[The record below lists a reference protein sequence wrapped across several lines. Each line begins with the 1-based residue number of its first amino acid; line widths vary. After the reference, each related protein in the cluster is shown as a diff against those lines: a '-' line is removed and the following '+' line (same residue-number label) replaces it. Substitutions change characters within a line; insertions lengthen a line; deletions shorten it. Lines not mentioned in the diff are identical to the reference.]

1 MLSIDIANF
10 NVVLSSCP
18 SVVNDRYR
26 SQGRYDA
33 YFQTEPEEWE
43 KSILEDMDRRLRE
56 EQRARQLV
64 KRNIIN
70 SHYFCVNL
78 EGAIDILKDQ
88 PVGSCLFRPSLQ
100 GIDQIVLTYKMLED
114 YYVSYDVFESKKDPS
129 DRTML
134 GKELSLCGE
143 VYTELDEIIDRF
155 IGQITVLVSSIQL
168 YEKFVL
174 LGDVQWFMIIMNRR
188 ERWTIACMACS
199 SRTLPIFRTS
209 CRSAEDESDFFA
221 SHTASA
227 ARFTTSTRNSDR
239 WAFCTTSAFSSTCR
253 AM

>member
-188 ERWTIACMACS
+188 ER
-199 SRTLPIFRTS
+199 
-209 CRSAEDESDFFA
+209 
-221 SHTASA
+221 
-227 ARFTTSTRNSDR
+227 
-239 WAFCTTSAFSSTCR
+239 
-253 AM
+253 